1 MQSMLEWQI
10 WSYQKFLQL
19 WLFPWRQDRSTQ
31 QENKDMLI
39 RNGDRAAQTINDKV
53 IGSSTRMLIL
63 LLLLT
68 CGSCSH
74 CCHYLQYMWSSNFR
88 QWVPD
93 SLLENSD
100 SHLENTKPRTS
111 SLVEAHTY
119 IFSFT
124 ITKHINH
131 DIQGFMCRMMWSPL
145 YQIDGNEIEFS
156 CSSTSETRES
166 TPVCTR
172 E

>member
-1 MQSMLEWQI
+1 
-10 WSYQKFLQL
+10 
-19 WLFPWRQDRSTQ
+19 
-31 QENKDMLI
+31 MLI
-39 RNGDRAAQTINDKV
+39 RNGDRAAQTINDKE

-100 SHLENTKPRTS
+100 SHLENTEPRTS

-124 ITKHINH
+124 ITEHINH
-131 DIQGFMCRMMWSPL
+131 DIQGFMRRMMWLPL
-145 YQIDGNEIEFS
+145 YQIEGNEIEFS